1 MAGAIWRVQEDNA
14 GRWRD
19 FPAGLK
25 SQTEEAF
32 QQWLAEGA
40 PPGRGFTYVWANS
53 SGTKFT
59 EYAIAWPDVVEPDLV
74 QREML
79 SCLQSNTV
87 TGKSRVVQRIPI
99 MQFSD

>member
-1 MAGAIWRVQEDNA
+1 MLEVASR
-14 GRWRD
+14 
-19 FPAGLK
+19 K
-25 SQTEEAF
+25 AF

-59 EYAIAWPDVVEPDLV
+59 EYAIAWPDVGHPDLV

-87 TGKSRVVQRIPI
+87 TGNCRVVQRIPT